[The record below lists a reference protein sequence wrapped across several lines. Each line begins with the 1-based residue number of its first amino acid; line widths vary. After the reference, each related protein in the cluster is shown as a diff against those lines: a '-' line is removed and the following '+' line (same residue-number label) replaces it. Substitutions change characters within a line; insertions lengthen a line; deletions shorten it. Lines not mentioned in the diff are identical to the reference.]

1 MTEHERMNYWWAR
14 AKAAEDRARQL
25 EVELAESKAK
35 AWAEGFGAGHIDA
48 FDADRPG
55 HTCTPNPYNSWLTNN
70 PSSLGACRGSSFSPE
85 RNLMKHRKIAAAGA
99 IALASAFG
107 LAACSSDADVASQNL
122 STDSDNFKVP
132 RRVVFVNGIT
142 DKYLLE
148 IQGYCSINADREDN
162 QLEVTCKTGDGFKKH
177 YLGISDNATYFVEQI
192 EGRNVSTDFYKVT
205 FKPTEIIPQFEF
217 NSGN

>member
-1 MTEHERMNYWWAR
+1 
-14 AKAAEDRARQL
+14 
-25 EVELAESKAK
+25 
-35 AWAEGFGAGHIDA
+35 
-48 FDADRPG
+48 
-55 HTCTPNPYNSWLTNN
+55 
-70 PSSLGACRGSSFSPE
+70 
-85 RNLMKHRKIAAAGA
+85 MKRKIFAAAA
-99 IALASAFG
+99 VALLAGVG
-107 LAACSSDADVASQNL
+107 LTACSSDANVASENL
-122 STDSDNFKVP
+122 SKDSDNFKVA

-148 IQGYCSINADREDN
+148 IQGYCSIHADREDK